1 MEERVSGF
9 VVTGSWGEVVEH
21 GERVSAA
28 LEACGVEEDNE
39 DFQEW
44 EEWRPKAEERL
55 GNDIS
60 EKTAE
65 KASVDEG
72 AGEQQGK
79 TPNDDIQAAGERANE
94 SLGEL
99 RKGRTKD
106 SAETWQQAV
115 LYAARAADSAARKA
129 LRGFEEWLYRN
140 LMTAVSPYYFDN
152 TLVSAN
158 ISKKSGIDAPAEYT
172 FEVNIVDDELK
183 AAVGDHLRG
192 YEEGVDRWH
201 METKKDTE
209 IAEVV
214 EGADVPETAKEYSS
228 RQMGEDIVDEDAEAD
243 DAATGEDDETGSA
256 EGA

>member
-28 LEACGVEEDNE
+28 LEACGVDVDSEE
-39 DFQEW
+39 FQEW

-115 LYAARAADSAARKA
+115 LYAARAADSATRKA
-129 LRGFEEWLYRN
+129 LRGFEEWLYQN

-158 ISKKSGIDAPAEYT
+158 ISKKSSIDAPAEYT

-183 AAVGDHLRG
+183 EAVGDHLRD

-201 METKKDTE
+201 METEKDTE
-209 IAEVV
+209 VAEAV
-214 EGADVPETAKEYSS
+214 EGADVPETAKDFSS
-228 RQMGEDIVDEDAEAD
+228 RRLGGDIVESSEEAGNTETEDDSGAGD
-243 DAATGEDDETGSA
+243 DA
-256 EGA
+256 